1 MNEESAVHAAKE
13 NVEDE
18 LLFEDLGEQKEK
30 KGGSDDRPPR
40 RRLRDPRR
48 RRQYLAEL
56 CALIAVIALSGLIM
70 LSLFMQRSYRSLD
83 EQNEKA
89 QALNDRLVQ
98 IQTYIDSMDAS
109 IRGNAEGTGDGKSG
123 AVKDGLYQGKASA
136 ENLAASAKERED
148 IYKELSDTVSGLEEN
163 LKEYRDMNDL
173 KDGDIEGSLD
183 GVISS
188 LARIQK
194 DMEES
199 QQSQAQNK
207 EQIGLRLDAIDQEDK
222 KADQDILRQ
231 VKETEQSIQNLLD
244 KTADESSGRYIK
256 LQSLLQSTSNDLDG
270 VVRARFDDNGDLIR
284 DVEKRLD
291 SASAERANALAN
303 VIKENRTAID
313 STGAIAADARDA
325 IRSTGEEV
333 AGSRKVL
340 DETKSALDATGKTV
354 SDVSSA
360 LGDAKSG
367 IEGSRHDIAAL
378 RDNMEGL
385 NDEQKK
391 LMKERL
397 DRLQDKLGTVETS
410 VARLEELSAQLDT
423 LQASLSAAQ
432 KSSSSQISALQADI
446 AAAQEKNNAMSAD
459 IASLLAA
466 MTPSTESST
475 QSGSAIDKINGIV
488 RELSP
493 SSGQE
498 NPEGTALDK
507 LNSLLALQKSL
518 EEQIQTQ
525 NEAIAQIKEGM
536 DRLAQSGESAEEEQ
550 EPAPIP
556 EDDA

>member
-1 MNEESAVHAAKE
+1 MSEETAVRASKE

-30 KGGSDDRPPR
+30 KGGSDGRPSR
-40 RRLRDPRR
+40 RRLRDLRR
-48 RRQYLAEL
+48 RRQYMAEL

-70 LSLFMQRSYRSLD
+70 LSLLMQRSYRSLD

-109 IRGNAEGTGDGKSG
+109 IRGDAEGTGDGKGSAG
-123 AVKDGLYQGKASA
+123 KDGLYQGKASA
-136 ENLAASAKERED
+136 ENLASSAKEREE

-173 KDGDIEGSLD
+173 KNGDIEGSLD

-194 DMEES
+194 DMEDS
-199 QQSQAQNK
+199 QQSQAQSK
-207 EQIGLRLDAIDQEDK
+207 EQIGKRLDAIDQEDK

-231 VKETEQSIQNLLD
+231 VEETEQSIQNLLD
-244 KTADESSGRYIK
+244 KTAEESSGRYIK
-256 LQSLLQSTSNDLDG
+256 LQTLLQSASSDLDG

-291 SASAERANALAN
+291 SASAERANALTN
-303 VIKENRTAID
+303 VMKENRTAID

-333 AGSRKVL
+333 SGSRKVL
-340 DETKSALDATGKTV
+340 DETKNALDATGRTV
-354 SDVSSA
+354 ADVSSA

-367 IEGSRHDIAAL
+367 IEGSRQDIAAL

-385 NDEQKK
+385 NEEQKK

-397 DRLQDKLGTVETS
+397 DRLQDKLGTVEAS

-423 LQASLSAAQ
+423 LQASVSAAQ
-432 KSSSSQISALQADI
+432 ESSSSQISALQADI

-459 IASLLAA
+459 IAALLAA
-466 MTPSTESST
+466 MTPSGESPNTEA
-475 QSGSAIDKINGIV
+475 SAIDKINGIM

-493 SSGQE
+493 GSGQE

-507 LNSLLALQKSL
+507 LNSILALQKSL
-518 EEQIQTQ
+518 EEQIQMQ
-525 NEAIAQIKEGM
+525 NETIAQLKEGM
-536 DRLAQSGESAEEEQ
+536 DRLTQSGETEEEQ
-550 EPAPIP
+550 EPAQNLG
-556 EDDA
+556 DDV